1 MRATWENIARV
12 LACET
17 VSDAELAYRLGCRR
31 GLVARVRSSLGQDPM
46 PLPVMAGKLTAET
59 RLMIGAVLTS
69 GGHRRWVG
77 RRTRDGVPLIDAH
90 TTALRVAFRMTYGRD
105 PEGQVRASCVMKH
118 CVEGTHL
125 KDRLMREDASALD
138 RAGGV
143 R

>member
-12 LACET
+12 LVCET

-31 GLVARVRSSLGQDPM
+31 GLVARVRSSLGQAPM

-90 TTALRVAFRMTYGRD
+90 TTVQRVAFRMAHGRD
-105 PEGQVRASCVMKH
+105 PEGQVRVGCVMKH

-125 KDRLMREDASALD
+125 TDRLMREDACALD
-138 RAGGV
+138 RAGDV